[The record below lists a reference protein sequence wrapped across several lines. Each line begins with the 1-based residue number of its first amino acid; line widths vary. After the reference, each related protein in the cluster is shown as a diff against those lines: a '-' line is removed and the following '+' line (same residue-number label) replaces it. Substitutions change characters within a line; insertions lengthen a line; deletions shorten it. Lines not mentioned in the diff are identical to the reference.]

1 MQDPKERI
9 PDTKEHNTAAE
20 SRTPDLENR
29 IRAYTELCVGQMRC
43 RAMRPVVGKELEAH
57 MEDQREAYLAEGM
70 VPEEAERLAVAQMG
84 DPVEAGMELDR
95 IHRPRMDWKA
105 VLLICVLAGL
115 GTLLQLIHAGQ
126 GGSLQTAQRFM
137 VCTGIGIALMFGVC
151 FADYT
156 VLGKYPRLSWGIATA
171 ATAAVYL
178 GTAQVNGVS
187 RAGYMV
193 MLMVPCFAGLV
204 WFYRGQKWIGI
215 GKTFGWLF
223 LSWALLLFCGGLRDG
238 LMVRIWLCGCI
249 VMLALAVGRGWY
261 GVRKSRAFLILL
273 TPAVLACLYIGN
285 AFLQGSTYQAERLKA
300 MLGLLTG
307 KEVPAERNYQWL
319 AVREALG
326 QLRAAGTA
334 AVRTTGSRLPGDEN
348 YALLWISEN
357 YGIIGAVLLLALL
370 AVLTGFFCKRTGRQ
384 RNRLGVLAGTGC
396 VYVLAV
402 TAAVHALM
410 NFGVF
415 MPTDCALP
423 FFSMNGRQCI
433 ALYVLMGILLSIYR
447 GSFIRP
453 EPSAFRRKAGGSA
466 KSTAA

>member
-1 MQDPKERI
+1 MQDSKE
-9 PDTKEHNTAAE
+9 
-20 SRTPDLENR
+20 R

-70 VPEEAERLAVAQMG
+70 APEEAERLAVAQMG

-95 IHRPRMDWKA
+95 IHRPCMDWKA

-137 VCTGIGIALMFGVC
+137 VCTGIGIVLMFGVC

-215 GKTFGWLF
+215 GKAFGWLF

-285 AFLQGSTYQAERLKA
+285 AFLQGSTYQTERLKA

-307 KEVPAERNYQWL
+307 KEVPAERNYQW
-319 AVREALG
+319 
-326 QLRAAGTA
+326 
-334 AVRTTGSRLPGDEN
+334 LPGDEN

-357 YGIIGAVLLLALL
+357 YGIIGAVLLLVLL
-370 AVLTGFFCKRTGRQ
+370 AVLIGFFCKRTGRQ